1 MNSNAEW
8 VNDMKFLLVG
18 INAKY
23 IHSNPA
29 IYSLKAYA
37 GEDFKENI
45 ELAEYTINHRREEIL
60 SDLYKRRP
68 DCIGFSCYIWNF
80 QLIREL
86 LEDIPKVL
94 PQTEIWLGGPE
105 VSFDGPELL
114 DAYPAVRGIMTGEGE
129 ATFRELLKYYTQRAD
144 SALSEGCEDEGGEGD
159 KPAFRSRT
167 CEDGVCS
174 GKIDAKGLL
183 KELLLE
189 DGSLQEQEDAANCR
203 TDDDSKLKQIQGL
216 ILRGGRTGERE
227 ALSLDEL
234 PFLYD
239 RLEDFQNK
247 IIYYESSRGCP
258 FRCSY
263 CLSAIDKTVRLRS
276 MDKVKKELQFFLDGQ
291 VPQVKFIDRTFNCN
305 HAHALEIWQYIKEHD
320 NGVTNFHFEIAADIM
335 TEEELKLLSSLRP
348 GLVQLEIGVQSTNE
362 VTLREINRFVHTD
375 HIAEVVRRL
384 KESENIHIHLDL
396 IAGLPY
402 EDYESFIR
410 SFDEV
415 YAMQPQ
421 QLQLGFL
428 KVLKGSP
435 MAEKADGYGIL
446 YQERIPYEVLST
458 RWLSYEQVLKLKRVE
473 EMVEIYYNS
482 NQFRHIL
489 PVLKKEFSGAFAMFA
504 ALADYYEK
512 KGYFVNAP
520 ARSSRYEILLS
531 FACEQNADRAELY
544 KELLTFDFY
553 LREKAKSRPVYAPD
567 QEKYRDDIWDFYC
580 KEESDP
586 QYLPAYREYHA
597 RQTMKMTHME
607 IFHYPVWMT
616 GNEKI
621 TDKMTHP
628 SFILFDYQ
636 KRDPLT
642 GDAWYQRIL
651 R

>member
-1 MNSNAEW
+1 
-8 VNDMKFLLVG
+8 MKFLLVG

-37 GEDFKENI
+37 GEAFKENI

-60 SDLYKRRP
+60 SDIYERRP
-68 DCIGFSCYIWNF
+68 DYIGFSCYIWNF
-80 QLIREL
+80 QLVREL

-94 PQTEIWLGGPE
+94 PGTEIWLGGPE

-114 DAYPAVRGIMTGEGE
+114 KEYPAVRGIMTGEGE
-129 ATFRELLKYYTQRAD
+129 VTFRELLKYYTQRVC
-144 SALSEGCEDEGGEGD
+144 SAEKITANGLVKEPVS
-159 KPAFRSRT
+159 
-167 CEDGVCS
+167 EDGF
-174 GKIDAKGLL
+174 GQD
-183 KELLLE
+183 
-189 DGSLQEQEDAANCR
+189 Q
-203 TDDDSKLKQIQGL
+203 DDEALKQVQGL
-216 ILRGGRTGERE
+216 ILRGEKTGDRE
-227 ALSLDEL
+227 PLDLDEL

-239 RLEDFQNK
+239 KPEDFQNK

-276 MDKVKKELQFFLDGQ
+276 MDKVKKELQFFLDGR

-305 HAHALEIWQYIKEHD
+305 HAHALAVWQYIKEHD

-335 TEEELKLLSSLRP
+335 TEEEIKLLSSLRP

-375 HIAEVVRRL
+375 HIAEVVKRL

-410 SFDEV
+410 SFNEV
-415 YAMQPQ
+415 YAMQPE

-435 MAEKADGYGIL
+435 MQKKTEEYGIL

-458 RWLSYEQVLKLKRVE
+458 KWLSYAQVLKLKKVE

-489 PVLKKEFSGAFAMFA
+489 PVLKEEFCGAFAMFD
-504 ALADYYEK
+504 ALAEYYEK

-520 ARSSRYEILLS
+520 ARSSRYEILLA
-531 FACEQNADRAELY
+531 FACEMNAERTELY

-567 QEKYRDDIWDFYC
+567 QERYRDEIWGFYC
-580 KEESDP
+580 KEEKDP
-586 QYLPAYREYHA
+586 RYLQAYREYHA

-607 IFHYPVWMT
+607 VFHYSVWT
-616 GNEKI
+616 PGKADI
-621 TDKMTHP
+621 ADKMTQP
-628 SFILFDYQ
+628 SFVLFDYQ

-642 GDAWYQRIL
+642 GDARYQKIDLKERENCI
-651 R
+651 